1 MSNIMFAAVH
11 TCLILVQLSGKRA
24 LSVHVFLFIPM
35 RHIVRSLYL
44 RRRPR
49 SINAHYANAP
59 AISHLETKSTQ
70 GRPAKNAIVKSE
82 HRF

>member
-49 SINAHYANAP
+49 SINAHSTNKPKAQGVCVR
-59 AISHLETKSTQ
+59 AIRKPRLHAML
-70 GRPAKNAIVKSE
+70 RPARAC
-82 HRF
+82 